1 MSNEF
6 RSPCQLDRL
15 RTAAAIS
22 DHANQPLF
30 RALQHDKEP
39 AATSPPGRGVS
50 GVGCPSG
57 SGPRR
62 AAVGRVLLVLGRAEF
77 RDLLCTAMHDSNTKS
92 AALTEEP
99 NREQIVDLGAE
110 CRTGLS

>member
-1 MSNEF
+1 MSSIDSI
-6 RSPCQLDRL
+6 RSDLSFHVHHEL
-15 RTAAAIS
+15 L
-22 DHANQPLF
+22 QPF
-30 RALQHDKEP
+30 ASRHM
-39 AATSPPGRGVS
+39 
-50 GVGCPSG
+50 G